1 MKNPTDDDLIFHLS
15 SRIKFL
21 EKNYSTLYTLT
32 TKLTLLKPQDF
43 INQNRILPIKESL
56 KTLPKPDFS
65 LEDSKSFFSPIFESS
80 KQNLNEKIT
89 QSKYSEIFPIF
100 ENFYTQIVKYA
111 QGTYLDRVTPN
122 RSPCKLVDRAIKQS
136 EKRISTFQREAR
148 KPSVEKTN
156 ESRDVTPKKPPSK
169 NLSVSP
175 SEKRVHY
182 MNQENFELREQ
193 LKKIGEERDLL
204 RAWKENMLRAPNSFS
219 EECNSLL
226 KQQELLVKQ
235 LVISNKVLISKV
247 QALVNSVLRF
257 LKDTSSFQK
266 IIREKEG
273 FLSINY
279 YENEKSKI
287 KVKLKELA
295 EVKDIQVF
303 LVDLPF
309 LAQNGSIDFSQFT
322 EKYLGIESE
331 NKTLKI
337 QLKDAQKKLRKFGSL
352 TPERP
357 YSALEK
363 REEDLG
369 TLKNW
374 VEKRI
379 SVVSLELS
387 LVFGK
392 ISQRIDEK
400 EKVLENYRTKFVGN
414 LRENLKCVI
423 ELKDN
428 LKVSIDKTPNT
439 EVLTGHIKSLEY
451 LIDQNKY
458 YKEVEIQELNQ
469 TIDLLEKQRTQQNE
483 EILALKLEKNDI
495 QQKLSQFNEI
505 EQQLFAAQT
514 LVEELEG
521 KNLGLNKKIR
531 EFKQREIKLNE
542 DSYEKS
548 ILESEVQKLISEFE
562 VKQQEIEDLQKA
574 LSLEQI
580 KSGSSLDEVLLKES
594 TAQKELE
601 LVKIELSTYKMQIT
615 VLENINEDLEKRV
628 KNFENV

>member
-1 MKNPTDDDLIFHLS
+1 MENPTKDELIFHLS

-21 EKNYSTLYTLT
+21 EKNYSALYTLT

-43 INQNRILPIKESL
+43 INQNRILPVKESL

-65 LEDSKSFFSPIFESS
+65 LEDYKSLFIPIYESS
-80 KQNLNEKIT
+80 KQSIKEKVS
-89 QSKYSEIFPIF
+89 QAKYPEIFPIF
-100 ENFYTQIVKYA
+100 ENFYTQIIKYA
-111 QGTYLDRVTPN
+111 QGTYLDRLMPN
-122 RSPCKLVDRAIKQS
+122 RSPCKLGDRAIRQY
-136 EKRISTFQREAR
+136 EKKISTFQREAR
-148 KPSVEKTN
+148 KPSFEKN
-156 ESRDVTPKKPPSK
+156 NGSRDVTPKKAPSK

-182 MNQENFELREQ
+182 MNQENSELREQ
-193 LKKIGEERDLL
+193 VKKIGEERDLL

-219 EECNSLL
+219 EECNSII
-226 KQQELLVKQ
+226 KQQELFSKQ
-235 LVISNKVLISKV
+235 LIISNKVLISKV

-266 IIREKEG
+266 ILREKEG

-337 QLKDAQKKLRKFGSL
+337 QLKDAQKKVRKFGSL
-352 TPERP
+352 SSERL
-357 YSALEK
+357 YSETGK
-363 REEDLG
+363 KEEDE

-379 SVVSLELS
+379 NEVNQEFSS
-387 LVFGK
+387 VFGK

-400 EKVLENYRTKFVGN
+400 EKVLENYRTKFVES
-414 LRENLKCVI
+414 LRDNLKCVVD
-423 ELKDN
+423 LKNN
-428 LKVSIDKTPNT
+428 LKVSIDKTPDT
-439 EVLTGHIKSLEY
+439 EVLTTHIKSLEY
-451 LIDQNKY
+451 LIDQNRF
-458 YKEVEIQELNQ
+458 YKEVEIQELSQ
-469 TIDLLEKQRTQQNE
+469 TIELLEKQRTEQNQ
-483 EILALKLEKNDI
+483 EILALKLEKIDT

-505 EQQLFAAQT
+505 EQQLLTGQT

-531 EFKQREIKLNE
+531 EFKQREIKYNE
-542 DSYEKS
+542 DSYERS
-548 ILESEVQKLISEFE
+548 ILESEVQKLISEIE
-562 VKQQEIEDLQKA
+562 VKQQVIEELQKA

-594 TAQKELE
+594 AAQKELE
-601 LVKIELSTYKMQIT
+601 IVKIELSTYKMQIT

-628 KNFENV
+628 QSFEAV